1 MNKYV
6 YVITRKFGQKNIVAV
21 FDSEEKANGYV
32 MEYENKRF
40 EQGKS
45 EKPLLINKIELN
57 KSLLKWKVEVK
68 WLD

>member
-32 MEYENKRF
+32 KEYENKRF

-45 EKPLLINKIELN
+45 AKPLLINKIELN
-57 KSLLKWKVEVK
+57 KSLLK
-68 WLD
+68 

>member
-45 EKPLLINKIELN
+45 AKPLLINKIELN
-57 KSLLKWKVEVK
+57 KSLLK
-68 WLD
+68 